1 MPVAEEVPENTLLE
15 ALRPANPPPVGS
27 GKTDVELDAVVAAPH
42 EPVGLGAGV
51 SAEPAVGD
59 HTAVAAPKH
68 VAKGA
73 AKAKG
78 KAGVAPKAKGAA
90 TAKGKAGVAPKAKG
104 AAKAKGEACVAA
116 KAKGAAKAK
125 VVVGKAKPKAKGKAK
140 GGAVPF
146 STSSSSSSGS
156 SSD

>member
-1 MPVAEEVPENTLLE
+1 MPVAEKVPENTLLE
-15 ALRPANPPPVGS
+15 ALRPASPPAVGS
-27 GKTDVELDAVVAAPH
+27 VKTDVELDAVVAAPH

-51 SAEPAVGD
+51 SAETAVGD
-59 HTAVAAPKH
+59 HIAVAAPKH

-104 AAKAKGEACVAA
+104 AAKAK
-116 KAKGAAKAK
+116 

-140 GGAVPF
+140 GGAVPS
-146 STSSSSSSGS
+146 STSSSSSSSS